1 MGGLPVFDKRRDSGS
16 SQSQG
21 AASQPPPKPA
31 VAKPQPSVIGATLS
45 VEGTLTGEEDIEI
58 EGRFGGEIKLL
69 KSRVVI
75 GGTGEV
81 TANVKA
87 KTVTINGTAKGDV
100 EAGDQVEITA
110 TGSMKGD
117 IRSPRVILHDGA
129 KFRGRIDMEPDGIE
143 EEQAPNVR
151 TPRPPSK
158 GDKAGDQPAS
168 LPGSKSDA
176 RAGG

>member
-1 MGGLPVFDKRRDSGS
+1 M
-16 SQSQG
+16 
-21 AASQPPPKPA
+21 
-31 VAKPQPSVIGATLS
+31 IGATLTI
-45 VEGTLTGEEDIEI
+45 EGSLTGDEDIEI

-87 KTVTINGTAKGDV
+87 KTVTINGTAQGDV
-100 EAGDQVEITA
+100 EAGEQVEITA

-143 EEQAPNVR
+143 EDQAYSVR

-158 GDKAGDQPAS
+158 GELETGCPCRRLDSAS
-168 LPGSKSDA
+168 AVPEPPRSGRVVHWHDD
-176 RAGG
+176 

>member
-1 MGGLPVFDKRRDSGS
+1 MGGLPVFDKRRDTGS
-16 SQSQG
+16 SESQG
-21 AASQPPPKPA
+21 TASQPPPKPA

-45 VEGTLTGEEDIEI
+45 IEGTLTGEEDIEI

-69 KSRVVI
+69 NSRVVI
-75 GGTGEV
+75 GATGDV

-87 KTVTINGTAKGDV
+87 KTVTINGSANGDV

-129 KFRGRIDMEPDGIE
+129 KFRGRIDMEPDGIG
-143 EEQAPNVR
+143 EEQAPSVR
-151 TPRPPSK
+151 APRPPSK
-158 GDKAGDQPAS
+158 GEKAGDQSAS
-168 LPGSKSDA
+168 LSSKPDA

>member
-1 MGGLPVFDKRRDSGS
+1 MFDKRRDSSS

-21 AASQPPPKPA
+21 AASERPPEPA
-31 VAKPQPSVIGATLS
+31 VAGPKSSVFGATLS
-45 VEGTLTGEEDIEI
+45 VEGNLTGDEDIEI

-69 KSRVVI
+69 KNRVVI

-87 KTVTINGTAKGDV
+87 NTVTINGNAKGDI
-100 EAGDQVEITA
+100 EASDRVEITA
-110 TGSMKGD
+110 TGSMSGD
-117 IRSPRVILHDGA
+117 IRSPRVVLHDGA

-143 EEQAPNVR
+143 GSQAPSVR

-158 GDKAGDQPAS
+158 GEKTGDRAAS
-168 LPGSKSDA
+168 SSAAKPDA